1 MFKAPI
7 IEIFS
12 SLQGEG
18 PHIGEKHIFVRFKH
32 CNIHCTFC
40 DELKEE
46 ARDLTVKEIYD
57 KIDSIDNSSGSHS
70 TISWTGGEPL
80 LYPQFLQSA
89 MKVAHGLGFK
99 NYLETAGILVKS
111 FQEVLN
117 YTDIVAMDF
126 KLPSVTKEKS
136 FWQEHEEFL
145 NLSAQKEVFV
155 KIVLS
160 REATINE
167 FDLGVEIIERVKHET
182 LLVLQP
188 LSLEDEPL
196 GEAKTYDYL
205 ERLRERALQ
214 KLPNVRI
221 IPRLHMMLGIR

>member
-1 MFKAPI
+1 MIKAPI

-18 PHIGEKHIFVRFKH
+18 PHVGEKHIFVRFKH

-46 ARDLTVKEIYD
+46 AHELTVKEIYD
-57 KIDSIDNSSGSHS
+57 EIDSIDNNVGPHS

-80 LYPQFLQSA
+80 LYPQFLQSG

-99 NYLETAGILVKS
+99 NYLETAGILIKS

-136 FWQEHEEFL
+136 FWPEHEEFL
-145 NLSAQKEVFV
+145 KLSIQKEVFV
-155 KIVLS
+155 KMVLS
-160 REATINE
+160 REAVLSE
-167 FDLGVEIIERVKHET
+167 FDLGVEIIQKVKPET

-188 LSLEDEPL
+188 LSSEEEPQ
-196 GEAKTYDYL
+196 GEAQTYDYL
-205 ERLRERALQ
+205 EILRERALQ

-221 IPRLHMMLGIR
+221 IPRLHMMLGIQ